1 MSELFNTR
9 LFKLAISFM
18 VVQNIDTF
26 HDEAYMALLASTF
39 LFLLK
44 ESESEWRNNL
54 ISLIHS
60 SMKVTYWQTKEFR
73 TFIEQSIENPYV
85 LFNTKGKEDHVDI
98 AKVILLVYFIGK

>member
-44 ESESEWRNNL
+44 EPESEWRSNL

-60 SMKVTYWQTKEFR
+60 SIKVTYWQTKEFR

-85 LFNTKGKEDHVDI
+85 LFNTKGK
-98 AKVILLVYFIGK
+98 